1 MTYADSQPSTTPDDP
16 VRDPERLAEI
26 ARLDLFSDEVSAIIS
41 DMAERASA
49 RFNLPVS
56 LVSVVLDEAQY
67 FAAQHGI
74 DESWMADANGTPI
87 EWSFCKYTVEDNDAF
102 VVEDAELNERTKDNP
117 LVENDDVRCYAGIPL
132 ITARDYVVGSL
143 CVIGLEPRSF
153 GEDELDD
160 LRAMADEVMRRI
172 EDRAAEKA
180 SNGTA

>member
-1 MTYADSQPSTTPDDP
+1 
-16 VRDPERLAEI
+16 
-26 ARLDLFSDEVSAIIS
+26 
-41 DMAERASA
+41 
-49 RFNLPVS
+49 
-56 LVSVVLDEAQY
+56 
-67 FAAQHGI
+67 
-74 DESWMADANGTPI
+74 MADANGTPI